1 MDLPMTQKSRTFLI
15 ASVLSARALRLV
27 LVIAGASLLAF
38 ALVKLSPVDPVD
50 AYLGPN
56 IMRVGPDQR
65 AQIAAHWGFDQPAY
79 VQFYKWAANILS
91 GDLGRSSIF
100 NEPVADVIAEKFKAS
115 LALTGSAWLLSGFVG
130 FSLGCLAGAR
140 PGSLLDRAI
149 SIYAYVLAST
159 PTFWIAIVLLLVFS
173 VSLGWTPVCCAAPP
187 GMSPEQATWTDTIRH
202 LALPVLALSILGI
215 AQTTMHTRA
224 KMIEVMQSDYVAH
237 AFAQGGRLGEIV
249 LRHGVRN
256 AALPALTIQFTLIG
270 ELFGGSLLAEQVFTY
285 PGLGKATVEAG
296 LRGDVPLMLA
306 ISICAVVIVSLG
318 NATADALHVLFDPRV
333 RMTRA
338 PA

>member
-1 MDLPMTQKSRTFLI
+1 MTQRSRTFLI

-100 NEPVADVIAEKFKAS
+100 NEPVADVIAERFKAS

-140 PGSLLDRAI
+140 PGS
-149 SIYAYVLAST
+149 
-159 PTFWIAIVLLLVFS
+159 
-173 VSLGWTPVCCAAPP
+173 
-187 GMSPEQATWTDTIRH
+187 
-202 LALPVLALSILGI
+202 
-215 AQTTMHTRA
+215 
-224 KMIEVMQSDYVAH
+224 
-237 AFAQGGRLGEIV
+237 
-249 LRHGVRN
+249 
-256 AALPALTIQFTLIG
+256 
-270 ELFGGSLLAEQVFTY
+270 
-285 PGLGKATVEAG
+285 
-296 LRGDVPLMLA
+296 
-306 ISICAVVIVSLG
+306 
-318 NATADALHVLFDPRV
+318 
-333 RMTRA
+333 
-338 PA
+338 